1 MANKFAINP
10 RQTMVFGGAAA
21 VQTTAQRLYSRLING
36 KQSYGVLLTARA
48 RLRILNNAAT
58 LLRNRGSVWA
68 LFNEVGVEENG
79 RDTFICDGRVLR
91 FLTEVHAP
99 STLTAVRAALAVA
112 TYNLSEQAI
121 IWFAHPLSAQPSEVT
136 YLERDARQ
144 FVNVFATLSPLLDQ
158 RLVTAGAGGA
168 GVDAIVDTVTME
180 VEHIYDPYTAGLP
193 YFIPRMRQTTDA
205 IAAAN
210 ALYPIF
216 IKSVNPIRAL
226 AIQQDT
232 SLGEVSDIISALA
245 LRSDTRDIIGPAAIP
260 WDNLVRYGESEYG
273 GGVYGGSATAATA
286 RGNPGAQVCL
296 NFQRGGRL
304 SNVLNPAQEVNL
316 RFELNVA
323 PTALAGAAASTVRVT
338 ILELERVPGLVAEEI
353 PFPI

>member
-1 MANKFAINP
+1 MANKYAINP
-10 RQTMVFGGAAA
+10 RSTIVFGAQGAA
-21 VQTTAQRLYSRLING
+21 QTTAQRLYSRLING

-79 RDTFICDGRVLR
+79 KDTFICDGRVLR

-99 STLTAVRAALAVA
+99 STLTAVRGAVGVA
-112 TYNLSEQAI
+112 TYNLSEAAV

-144 FVNVFATLSPLLDQ
+144 FLNVFATLHPALDQ

-168 GVDAIVDTVTME
+168 GVDAIVDGVSITVQ
-180 VEHIYDPYTAGLP
+180 HIYDPTTQGLP
-193 YFIPRMRQTTDA
+193 YFVPRMRQMTDA

-210 ALYPIF
+210 AEYPIF
-216 IKSVNPIRAL
+216 VKSVNPIRAMVL
-226 AIQQDT
+226 QQDC
-232 SLGEVSDIISALA
+232 SLGEVSDIIVSAA
-245 LRSDTRDIIGPAAIP
+245 LRSDVRDIIGPAKIP
-260 WDNLVRYGESEYG
+260 WDELVRYGETEFG
-273 GGVYGGSATAATA
+273 GGVYGGSATPAGALGA
-286 RGNPGAQVCL
+286 PGALACL

-323 PTALAGAAASTVRVT
+323 PTALGGAANSVVRTT
-338 ILELERVPGLVAEEI
+338 ILELERVPGLVAPDV
-353 PFPI
+353 PFPV